1 MESSETGIEKSREKG
16 GGKEEEIKLQSLE
29 ERKARGM
36 QIEAEI
42 IMRESSASMC

>member
-1 MESSETGIEKSREKG
+1 MKSSETGIEKSREKG

-42 IMRESSASMC
+42 IMRESSVSMC